1 MATFFKAADVAK
13 AAVEIEKKG
22 EAFYRHMA
30 EQTKDEELRDLFIH
44 LAGEEHKH
52 ELIFSNLL
60 TRLGSVELPA
70 WSTTEEYGEYIDAL
84 ISSHTLFD
92 SHSEAL
98 MAGAGDAESGVRVAL
113 SFEKDTLLFFVE
125 LKELV
130 PDSEKDAVQRCVDEE
145 RLHIR
150 KLRAML

>member
-22 EAFYRHMA
+22 EAFYRRMA
-30 EQTKDEELRDLFIH
+30 EQTKDDALRSLFIH

-70 WSTTEEYGEYIDAL
+70 WSTTEEYGEYVDAL
-84 ISSHTLFD
+84 ISSHALFD
-92 SHSEAL
+92 AQAEAL
-98 MAGAGDAESGVRVAL
+98 MTGAADAEGGVRMAL
-113 SFEKDTLLFFVE
+113 SFEKDTLLFFME

-130 PDSEKDAVQRCVDEE
+130 PDAEKAAVQRCVDEE

-150 KLRAML
+150 QLRAML